1 MKTLLALGLTLTA
14 LAATNAM
21 AVPQNVASHAQ
32 IAVVQDGT
40 RSVRDLKQRVDDD
53 GSERVIARQHAD
65 GQTPIYVAEVRH
77 EFGSRYQ
84 RY

>member
-1 MKTLLALGLTLTA
+1 MKSILALTA
-14 LAATNAM
+14 LVSALAASQAFAT
-21 AVPQNVASHAQ
+21 PQDIAGHTQ

-40 RSVRDLKQRVDDD
+40 QFVRDLKQRVADD
-53 GSERVIARQHAD
+53 GNERVIARQHD
-65 GQTPIYVAEVRH
+65 DNQTPIYVAEVRD

>member
-1 MKTLLALGLTLTA
+1 MKTILALGLTLTA
-14 LAATNAM
+14 FAASSAFAT
-21 AVPQNVASHAQ
+21 PQSVASHAQ

-40 RSVRDLKQRVDDD
+40 QYLHDLNQRVADN
-53 GSERVIARQHAD
+53 GSERAIIRQHAD
-65 GQTPIYVAEVRH
+65 SQTPIYVAEVRH

>member
-1 MKTLLALGLTLTA
+1 MKTILALGLTLTA
-14 LAATNAM
+14 LATTHAFAT
-21 AVPQNVASHAQ
+21 PQNVTSHAQ

-40 RSVRDLKQRVDDD
+40 QTVRGLKQRVADD
-53 GSERVIARQHAD
+53 GSERVIAQQHANS
-65 GQTPIYVAEVRH
+65 QTPIYVAETRA

>member
-1 MKTLLALGLTLTA
+1 MKSILALSLTLTA
-14 LAATNAM
+14 LAASSAFAT
-21 AVPQNVASHAQ
+21 PQGVASHAQ

-40 RSVRDLKQRVDDD
+40 QYMRDLKQHVADD

-65 GQTPIYVAEVRH
+65 SQTPIYVAEVRH
-77 EFGSRYQ
+77 GFGSRYQ